1 MLSLTEM
8 ARAAGIMERNPC
20 QWLYS
25 DMTDDGTGPDLL
37 DRFLNLCWG
46 CDEYLNDGLFQPDM
60 DTVLRWH
67 GRNDFRPVPSQAAV
81 VGLLTA
87 WNETRKVL
95 VADQT
100 FNELMNDAERAEGVT
115 ERFQSM
121 RAALI
126 WFRQGLERDVRTAE
140 LRMWLDAVGWPTS
153 RAVCGFIRR
162 SGVARSGVRCLR
174 CWRPSADPRANWWQ
188 SIGHGW
194 HRRPPVSGPCFPEIA
209 VSFEAVWRMAV

>member
-1 MLSLTEM
+1 MLSLTKM
-8 ARAAGIMERNPC
+8 ARAAVIMERNPC

-60 DTVLRWH
+60 DTVLRRH
-67 GRNDFRPVPSQAAV
+67 GRNDFRLVPSQAAV

-140 LRMWLDAVGWPTS
+140 LRVWLDAVGWPTILILAEKRDHAARELIAG
-153 RAVCGFIRR
+153 RAF
-162 SGVARSGVRCLR
+162 
-174 CWRPSADPRANWWQ
+174 SASEGTA
-188 SIGHGW
+188 
-194 HRRPPVSGPCFPEIA
+194 IA
-209 VSFEAVWRMAV
+209 VLPPDWRAHAAA